1 MATIIPTIGSCGNKI
16 TAGEKRLARIF
27 ESNLSSDCTCWYDIP
42 TGEKQTH
49 PDFIILDPQRG
60 LLFIEVKDWY
70 ISKIKSANKTHVI
83 YETSDGDIS
92 LTHPIEQV
100 RQYSYG
106 AINYL
111 KRDPQ
116 LLQDNEKYK
125 GQFCAPYG
133 HGVYLSNI
141 TRKQLDKYFSNSDIF
156 PSDIVICKDEITEF
170 MSSEEISLRLFSLV
184 KHTFSK
190 EISNKQVD
198 RIRWHL
204 YPEIR
209 ITHALD
215 KPESS
220 AKPIS
225 VLRTPNIIKI
235 MDTQQ
240 ELLARSLGEGHRIIH
255 GVAGSGKTLI
265 LLYRCLHLAKDN
277 NLKKPIL
284 VVCYNIM
291 LAQKLKSLIKSHQL
305 TVPVE
310 ITNFHAWCY
319 KQEKIKNI
327 LPNSKQNFI
336 ENLEQ
341 AVITGFQNKT
351 IAAEQYSAV
360 LIDEGHDFKQ
370 DWLKILSGMVD
381 SETNYLLF
389 LYDDAQSIY
398 QKKSSLD
405 FTLSSV
411 GIKAQGRTTILDIN
425 YRNTQQ
431 ILHFATSI
439 AFDYLNDHIEDNF
452 KYHKPDAGGLQG
464 QVPNM
469 LVFDNYQQE
478 IIHIIKWLKQQHH
491 TGVSWNDMAILC
503 PSTAHLS
510 AILVKELRDSK
521 IPHYFIA
528 SSEDKKRYSPQSDF
542 LSIIPLPSSKGLEFH
557 SVAVIDS
564 SNIMGNSDDLS
575 DEIKRLYVGF
585 TRATNNLLVTLHQKN
600 VLSRHLT
607 STYNQIYNNA

>member
-1 MATIIPTIGSCGNKI
+1 
-16 TAGEKRLARIF
+16 
-27 ESNLSSDCTCWYDIP
+27 
-42 TGEKQTH
+42 
-49 PDFIILDPQRG
+49 
-60 LLFIEVKDWY
+60 
-70 ISKIKSANKTHVI
+70 
-83 YETSDGDIS
+83 
-92 LTHPIEQV
+92 
-100 RQYSYG
+100 
-106 AINYL
+106 
-111 KRDPQ
+111 
-116 LLQDNEKYK
+116 
-125 GQFCAPYG
+125 
-133 HGVYLSNI
+133 
-141 TRKQLDKYFSNSDIF
+141 
-156 PSDIVICKDEITEF
+156 
-170 MSSEEISLRLFSLV
+170 
-184 KHTFSK
+184 
-190 EISNKQVD
+190 
-198 RIRWHL
+198 
-204 YPEIR
+204 
-209 ITHALD
+209 
-215 KPESS
+215 
-220 AKPIS
+220 
-225 VLRTPNIIKI
+225 
-235 MDTQQ
+235 
-240 ELLARSLGEGHRIIH
+240 
-255 GVAGSGKTLI
+255 
-265 LLYRCLHLAKDN
+265 
-277 NLKKPIL
+277 
-284 VVCYNIM
+284 
-291 LAQKLKSLIKSHQL
+291 
-305 TVPVE
+305 
-310 ITNFHAWCY
+310 
-319 KQEKIKNI
+319 
-327 LPNSKQNFI
+327 
-336 ENLEQ
+336 
-341 AVITGFQNKT
+341 
-351 IAAEQYSAV
+351 
-360 LIDEGHDFKQ
+360 
-370 DWLKILSGMVD
+370 ILSGMVD

-469 LVFDNYQQE
+469 LVFDNHQQE

-564 SNIMGNSDDLS
+564 SNIMGNSDDLN